1 MSRIVAG
8 RFDRSLDA
16 DAALLNLQR
25 EGFVPAEVSSF
36 YVAPPGQHGIDS
48 LGGDAPH
55 SSEGS
60 RHAGWGAA
68 LGAVLGAAIG
78 LVIGSLASAAYGPV
92 AALIAAGLGAY
103 VGSFIGAMSK
113 VRAGRRENASLE
125 HPVESAGG
133 RMIAICV
140 DRAGMEE
147 RAVTVLRR
155 YGARDIGRTQ
165 GEWRDGD
172 WRDFDPRSPLAAV

>member
-16 DAALLNLQR
+16 DAAVLNLQR
-25 EGFVPAEVSSF
+25 EGFAAGEVSSF
-36 YVAPPGQHGIDS
+36 YVAPPGQHDAHR
-48 LGGDAPH
+48 LGGDSDSDA
-55 SSEGS
+55 GS
-60 RHAGWGAA
+60 TRAGWGAII
-68 LGAVLGAAIG
+68 GAVAGAAIG
-78 LVIGSLASAAYGPV
+78 LVLGSLASAAYGPL

-103 VGSFIGAMSK
+103 VGSFIGAMAN
-113 VRAGRRENASLE
+113 VRHGRKRDATVQ
-125 HPVESAGG
+125 HPAQAAGG

-140 DRAGMEE
+140 DRAGMEQ

>member
-8 RFDRSLDA
+8 RFDRSIDA
-16 DAALLNLQR
+16 DAAVLNLQR
-25 EGFVPAEVSSF
+25 EGFVPGEVSSF
-36 YVAPPGQHGIDS
+36 YVAPPGQHDAHP
-48 LGGDAPH
+48 LGGDSDSDA
-55 SSEGS
+55 GS
-60 RHAGWGAA
+60 VRAGWGAII
-68 LGAVLGAAIG
+68 GAVAGAAIG
-78 LVIGSLASAAYGPV
+78 LVLGSLASAAYGPV

-103 VGSFIGAMSK
+103 MGSFVGAMAK
-113 VRAGRRENASLE
+113 VRHGRKRDATVE
-125 HPVESAGG
+125 HPVQAAGG
-133 RMIAICV
+133 RMIAVCV